1 MNTSPSSNLIVISGP
16 SGVGKTTIVDEVVGR
31 TNSRYS
37 VSETTTTPRQG
48 EVDGID
54 YHFVTE
60 EVFRDAIDQGL
71 MLEWA
76 EYAGYLYGTPE
87 REVRAALDD
96 RVNLILNIE
105 IEGAKQIR
113 QSHPD
118 AVLIFINPPSLDELA
133 NRLFG
138 RGDTA
143 PDDIE
148 RRLSVAAREIAE
160 APAVYD
166 HIVENVDLERAI
178 NEVLGILGAEDTDVT
193 VQ

>member
-1 MNTSPSSNLIVISGP
+1 
-16 SGVGKTTIVDEVVGR
+16 VDEVVVR

-37 VSETTTTPRQG
+37 VSATTKTPRPG
-48 EVDGID
+48 EVDNID

-60 EVFRDAIDQGL
+60 ETFLDAIDQGL

-87 REVRAALDD
+87 SEVKAALDD
-96 RVNLILNIE
+96 QVDLILNIE

-113 QSHPD
+113 RSHPD
-118 AVLIFINPPSLDELA
+118 AVLIFINPPSIDELA
-133 NRLFG
+133 SRLVG

-148 RRLSVAAREIAE
+148 RRLSVAAREMAE
-160 APAVYD
+160 APDVYD

-178 NEVLGILGAEDTDVT
+178 SEVLSILGDEDTDVA